1 MVFKKLLFG
10 VFVMCGMAMAQGVS
24 TQVVGISSV
33 RGEYELNFSN
43 VYEIPINPDIET
55 MISLPPGYKITL
67 AMPGSPDY
75 VSANVLQNTLYLTRP
90 VDHII
95 ETNVIVHVVTPEGL
109 EQKLVIRCI
118 GSKKSAKVLAVQFT
132 KANSSEVNR
141 TIEAMK
147 ARYIE
152 QLNAKMSTQEDGIK
166 KTVFNETMSNGRSWF
181 VHTDRKETGKE
192 YDGAEVWVDGMI
204 NSGDNT
210 YIYIIA
216 NVKQN
221 ACNVVALENVMVGK
235 TTYEAQLVGVKEL
248 SEKEYYYCY
257 SIPQL
262 TIGKKAIKV
271 NLLTRIWSKT
281 HKITVKIS

>member
-1 MVFKKLLFG
+1 MIFKKLLFG
-10 VFVMCGMAMAQGVS
+10 VFVMCGMAMGQVS
-24 TQVVGISSV
+24 TQVVEISSI
-33 RGEYELNFSN
+33 RGEYELNFNN

-95 ETNVIVHVVTPEGL
+95 ETNVIVHIVTPEGL

-118 GSKKSAKVLAVQFT
+118 GSRRSAKVLAVQFT

-141 TIEAMK
+141 TIEALK

-152 QLNAKMSTQEDGIK
+152 QMNAKMSAQEDGLK
-166 KTVFNETMSNGRSWF
+166 KAVFNETMSNARPWF
-181 VHTDRKETGKE
+181 VHTDRKETGTE
-192 YDGAEVWVDGMI
+192 YDGASVWVDGMVT
-204 NSGDNT
+204 SGDNT
-210 YIYIIA
+210 FIYLIA
-216 NVKQN
+216 NVKQD
-221 ACNVVALENVMVGK
+221 ACNVIALENVKIGK
-235 TTYEAQLVGVKEL
+235 ATYDAQFVGVKEL
-248 SEKEYYYCY
+248 SDNEYYYCY
-257 SIPQL
+257 SIPQ
-262 TIGKKAIKV
+262 IAVGKKAIKV
-271 NLLTRIWSKT
+271 NLMTRIWSKL